1 MKVYFTASARG
12 KNQYPVQYK
21 QIFEKITDLGHTHLD
36 EFLFEVDEE
45 NLYDGAHEDQVRL
58 YEKAMHLIKSSD
70 VVILE
75 VSIHSLSMGYVLH
88 KALETGKPVIALYL
102 KGNEPYFALGIEND
116 KLQVVEYEV
125 DNLKDRLSDAL
136 DYSQDQMDTR
146 FNFFISPKHQN
157 YLDWI
162 SKEKKIPRA
171 VFLRDLIEREMEA
184 DDDFN
189 AKN

>member
-12 KNQYPVQYK
+12 KNQYSVQYK

-88 KALETGKPVIALYL
+88 KALETGKPVIALFL
-102 KGNEPYFALGIEND
+102 KGNEPYFALGIDND

-125 DNLKDRLSDAL
+125 DNLKDRLSEAL